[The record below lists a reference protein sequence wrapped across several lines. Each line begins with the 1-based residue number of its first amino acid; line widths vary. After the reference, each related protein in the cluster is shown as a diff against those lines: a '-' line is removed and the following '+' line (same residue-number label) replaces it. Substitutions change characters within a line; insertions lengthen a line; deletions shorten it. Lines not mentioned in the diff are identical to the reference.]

1 MMRRWD
7 GQTTKHTGSLSSFYH
22 RHLTSSSNFEINP
35 ATFLASAQTSP
46 FQRKQE
52 TPARAS
58 NFELTSGLKIMD
70 SRSPVM
76 MMGQIPFSPDKQC
89 YRAKR
94 TKRQLYGKYYKR
106 SHPKMTGQNDRQD
119 ESLTGQVHDQV
130 RHCPPTSRYFD
141 PCI

>member
-7 GQTTKHTGSLSSFYH
+7 GQTTKHTGSVSSFYH

-35 ATFLASAQTSP
+35 AIFLASAQTSP

-52 TPARAS
+52 TPAWAS
-58 NFELTSGLKIMD
+58 NFELTSLLKIMD

-94 TKRQLYGKYYKR
+94 IKQQLYGKYYKMFA
-106 SHPKMTGQNDRQD
+106 SKNDRQD
-119 ESLTGQVHDQV
+119 KSLTGQVHDQV
-130 RHCPPTSRYFD
+130 RHCPLTSRYFD

>member
-7 GQTTKHTGSLSSFYH
+7 GQTTKHTGNLSSFYH
-22 RHLTSSSNFEINP
+22 RHLTSSSNFEINL
-35 ATFLASAQTSP
+35 AIFLASAQTSP

-52 TPARAS
+52 TPAWAS
-58 NFELTSGLKIMD
+58 NFELSSLLKIMD

-76 MMGQIPFSPDKQC
+76 MMSQIPFSPDKQC

-94 TKRQLYGKYYKR
+94 IKQQLYGKYYKMFA
-106 SHPKMTGQNDRQD
+106 SKNDRQD

-130 RHCPPTSRYFD
+130 RHCPLTSRYFD